1 VIGENREKPPLIA
14 GHDEEVSQHEDENGE
29 FGSVVP
35 KQKVRYLHEFSSNL
49 DETKINTKLV
59 GLRAMCDC

>member
-1 VIGENREKPPLIA
+1 MTGENRETTSLIA
-14 GHDEEVSQHEDENGE
+14 GHDEEVSQHEDENGG

-35 KQKVRYLHEFSSNL
+35 KQKVRYLHAFSSNL

-59 GLRAMCDC
+59 GLQAMCDC